1 MHVCACVCV
10 YTCMYTCVHVY
21 THVHMHVDSGKQAQ
35 RNYSKTVIQRKDASC
50 TSPECKDTGATEK
63 DLNGAS
69 SSRKL
74 EDLGR
79 ELG

>member
-1 MHVCACVCV
+1 
-10 YTCMYTCVHVY
+10 MYIYIRVH
-21 THVHMHVDSGKQAQ
+21 THIHIHIDSGKQAQ
-35 RNYSKTVIQRKDASC
+35 RNYSKTVIQRKDVSC

-79 ELG
+79 ELGAHKWNDVLNAI